1 MCYRVL
7 FWKGREREYLF
18 GGGGSIICHATVFA
32 DREERVPVCVTL
44 LDGWREGWRIYFVC
58 LYVVGGGGEI
68 CHGKVLDEGEGV
80 LINYLS
86 YFRVG
91 R

>member
-1 MCYRVL
+1 MLQGVILEREGKGV
-7 FWKGREREYLF
+7 FVWRGREHHLSRYSVCRQRGE
-18 GGGGSIICHATVFA
+18 STSMCHATGWLEGGM
-32 DREERVPVCVTL
+32 EELFWV
-44 LDGWREGWRIYFVC
+44 FVC
-58 LYVVGGGGEI
+58 GGGGGGEI